1 VRPEVALAKSAGLEI
16 GERGGIRV
24 DEHMRTSDPDILA
37 VGDAVE
43 VKDFVTGQWTL
54 IPLAGPANR
63 QGRIAADVIAGRDS
77 RYRGTQGTSICKI
90 FEGEIGQTGPS
101 EKLLRQVGETDF
113 EKLYIYQNSHAGY
126 YPGAK
131 MMAIKVLFRKS
142 DGLLLGAQV
151 LAEEGVAKRID
162 SFAMAIQMGATVYDL
177 EEAELCYAPPF
188 GSAKDPVNFAGMAA
202 GNLLRGDMP
211 IIHWDA
217 IGQGFLLDVRNPE
230 ELEVEEV
237 QGALNIPLPQLRAR
251 LGELP
256 RDEEIHVICRS
267 AVRAYYATR
276 ILLQNGFKAR
286 NISGGMLSRS
296 HRASD

>member
-1 VRPEVALAKSAGLEI
+1 
-16 GERGGIRV
+16 
-24 DEHMRTSDPDILA
+24 
-37 VGDAVE
+37 
-43 VKDFVTGQWTL
+43 
-54 IPLAGPANR
+54 
-63 QGRIAADVIAGRDS
+63 
-77 RYRGTQGTSICKI
+77 
-90 FEGEIGQTGPS
+90 
-101 EKLLRQVGETDF
+101 
-113 EKLYIYQNSHAGY
+113 
-126 YPGAK
+126 
-131 MMAIKVLFRKS
+131 
-142 DGLLLGAQV
+142 V

-188 GSAKDPVNFAGMAA
+188 GSAKDPVNFAGMVA

-230 ELEVEEV
+230 ELEVETVPE
-237 QGALNIPLPQLRAR
+237 ALNIPLPQLRAR

-256 RDEEIHVICRS
+256 RDKEIHVICRS